1 MTVRVNYHRWAMILY
16 APTQSYNCEGQ
27 DRYQPIM
34 VLNFLSGN
42 WGCFCTIKRNWT
54 PNSQGYTVSSV
65 PASGGWK
72 GFEDSRV
79 GLGSNITI
87 GQGTFSKLLL
97 NDALVSSSYNE
108 VTVAII
114 TGGHVTSV
122 HDNRLPTHTCEYMPS
137 KWHLQKHL
145 RRFLIP
151 VQEGHTWYQLS
162 DWALIF
168 PWWGTCPQLF

>member
-1 MTVRVNYHRWAMILY
+1 MCQPLVAGKALRTVGL
-16 APTQSYNCEGQ
+16 
-27 DRYQPIM
+27 
-34 VLNFLSGN
+34 
-42 WGCFCTIKRNWT
+42 
-54 PNSQGYTVSSV
+54 
-65 PASGGWK
+65 
-72 GFEDSRV
+72 

-137 KWHLQKHL
+137 K
-145 RRFLIP
+145 
-151 VQEGHTWYQLS
+151 
-162 DWALIF
+162 
-168 PWWGTCPQLF
+168 